1 MIEKE
6 KLILFVP
13 ATSKI
18 EDVLKIVSRTAS
30 TKTKFETLKFLGAF
44 GHHSFFR
51 DIEKAYATYSVDM
64 DEINPSFMRALN
76 EIKETLA
83 PELDFFPLTEIED

>member
-18 EDVLKIVSRTAS
+18 EDVLKIVSRTANTES
-30 TKTKFETLKFLGAF
+30 KFETLKFLGAF

-51 DIEKAYATYSVDM
+51 NIEKAYATYSVDM
-64 DEINPSFMRALN
+64 DEVSPAFIRALN
-76 EIKETLA
+76 KVKETLA
-83 PELDFFPLTEIED
+83 PKLDFFPLTEIDD